1 MINLCTIGEL
11 SDRVGRVLSLVGG
24 DYQASGR
31 ITAVPDIR
39 TLRYYTTL
47 GLLSPPEE
55 TRGRTALYGRRHL
68 AEAVAIKR
76 LQSSGE
82 SLQSIQQR
90 LLGATA
96 TQLEQWAN
104 IPASIWDQLDR
115 SSPEMSSPAPAP
127 ASSSPEPAMQASFLR
142 APDVE
147 ESAPIDS
154 QPESISKF
162 WSAAP
167 ESPRSSSTSGQ
178 LAFQWELV
186 PGVRVTWDDAS
197 QAGRAAADPDWRRAV
212 SALAFQAA
220 RIVVESGDELA

>member
-1 MINLCTIGEL
+1 MSNLCTIGEL
-11 SDRVGRVLSLVGG
+11 SDRVGRVLSLTGG

-76 LQSSGE
+76 LQASGE

-115 SSPEMSSPAPAP
+115 SSPESSSPAPA
-127 ASSSPEPAMQASFLR
+127 SYSPEPAMQMSFLR
-142 APDVE
+142 EPDVE
-147 ESAPIDS
+147 ESAAVDS
-154 QPESISKF
+154 QPESIPKF

-167 ESPRSSSTSGQ
+167 ESTRSSSTSGQ
-178 LAFQWELV
+178 LAFQWELI

-197 QAGRAAADPDWRRAV
+197 QAGRAAADSDWRRAV

-220 RIVVESGDELA
+220 RIVVKSGDELA

>member
-1 MINLCTIGEL
+1 MSNLCTIGEL

-76 LQSSGE
+76 LQASGE

-115 SSPEMSSPAPAP
+115 SSPEMSSPAA
-127 ASSSPEPAMQASFLR
+127 ASYSPESAMQMSFLR
-142 APDVE
+142 EPVVE
-147 ESAPIDS
+147 DSAPVAS

-162 WSAAP
+162 WSVSP
-167 ESPRSSSTSGQ
+167 ESSRSSSTSGQ